1 MRVGGREVSPVS
13 GKQGMGGSLLSASA
27 LFMFARGDFLL
38 PEDAEFRVSVYS
50 ASHDVEQGDVRRGEH
65 GPHRYRDTGIENHNE
80 CE

>member
-13 GKQGMGGSLLSASA
+13 ENREWGKLAFCVCLVHV
-27 LFMFARGDFLL
+27 ARGDFLL